1 MFQFMLPK
9 TVQQQQQKLKGNKE
23 HRYSDKHNCVFDYKS
38 AGQDAIAKANPVI
51 IMTLYSLAAGKALI
65 IHCYVY
71 DQPILVLDA
80 VILSLSNA
88 VVIMGSGSLLVLT
101 TDGDG
106 MITNVDSSRQ
116 CVFGVVN
123 LGLPCKNWFT
133 ASDCILERNLT
144 ESSKKEMNFK
154 KWIERI
160 NEIRFGIWNL
170 ECWGQSY
177 YLQTMS
183 FQEQL
188 HPRYTLDTQLEVSP
202 IYAKE
207 SDEILKTREWSVQ
220 FSISV

>member
-1 MFQFMLPK
+1 MLCS
-9 TVQQQQQKLKGNKE
+9 VIENRL
-23 HRYSDKHNCVFDYKS
+23 Y
-38 AGQDAIAKANPVI
+38 IAMSTKQLSNE
-51 IMTLYSLAAGKALI
+51 LGLA
-65 IHCYVY
+65 

-88 VVIMGSGSLLVLT
+88 GVIMGSGSYLVYAVNILNYAR
-101 TDGDG
+101 

-123 LGLPCKNWFT
+123 LGLPCKNVWKCF
-133 ASDCILERNLT
+133 AADLKFIRISSNCILERNLT

-154 KWIERI
+154 KWMERI
-160 NEIRFGIWNL
+160 SEIRFGIWNL
-170 ECWGQSY
+170 KCWGQSY
-177 YLQTMS
+177 HLETMS

-207 SDEILKTREWSVQ
+207 SDEILKTREWFVQ
-220 FSISV
+220 FSISVENPDQP